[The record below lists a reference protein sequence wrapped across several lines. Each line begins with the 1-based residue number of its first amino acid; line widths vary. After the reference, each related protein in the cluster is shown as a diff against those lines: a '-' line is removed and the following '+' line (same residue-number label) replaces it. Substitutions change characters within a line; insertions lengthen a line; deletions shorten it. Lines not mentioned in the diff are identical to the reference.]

1 MNFFKKKPVA
11 EAVKTPE
18 PKQRSYT
25 VLLENFR
32 ANQLMKALEKNQF
45 ARYDPP
51 PNVVTKEQNN
61 VSMACDSM
69 NDYAWINA
77 QQYNYSMDFSFKGYP
92 ILAQMATRPEIRKI
106 VTIIAEEMTRKWIEF
121 VAVGDTDVS
130 EKITQIEKEFERLK
144 VREAFRKMAEH
155 DGYFG
160 RGHIYYDLEMPSGS
174 GRVYD
179 ERDELKT
186 KLVLS
191 PAKIRKGSLKGLTV
205 IEPMWCYPGVYN
217 SDNPLR
223 PDFYVPREWFVFQ
236 KDVDESRLITMIS
249 NPVPE
254 MLKAAFAFGGISMSQ
269 LVEAYVNNWISTR
282 DSVKDSVRAYSTSG
296 FKTNLQSTLQG
307 GDGMDLFSRV
317 DLFNNMRDNQGSMVL
332 DKSEEFF
339 QFNAPLSTLDSL
351 QGQSQEQMAGIAG
364 IPVVKLWSITPSGL
378 NTSTD
383 GEIRSFYD
391 TIHARQEA
399 DFRDPLN
406 KLLKIVQLSL
416 FGEIDDDISF
426 NFIPLYQLSE
436 LEQSQVELN
445 EANTDAAYVTIGAL
459 DGSEVRKRLSSDKN
473 SPYDGL
479 KIEPFL
485 VNDDEEDPES
495 NAQ

>member
-1 MNFFKKKPVA
+1 MRFFKKKPVA

-18 PKQRSYT
+18 PRQRSYT
-25 VLLENFR
+25 VLLEQCR
-32 ANQLMKALEKNQF
+32 SIQTMKNLEKNQF
-45 ARYDPP
+45 ARYEPP
-51 PNVVTKEQNN
+51 PNVITKEQNIM
-61 VSMACDSM
+61 SMACDSM

-121 VAVGDTDVS
+121 VAVGDVDVS

-282 DSVKDSVRAYSTSG
+282 DSVKDSVKAYSTSG
-296 FKTNLQSTLQG
+296 IKTNLQSTLQG
-307 GDGMDLFSRV
+307 GAASDLFDRMDLFTQ
-317 DLFNNMRDNQGSMVL
+317 MKDNQGMMAL
-332 DKSEEFF
+332 DKNEEFF

-399 DFRDPLN
+399 DFRDPLT

-416 FGEIDDDISF
+416 FGEIDDNISF

-445 EANTDAAYVTIGAL
+445 EANTDVAYVTAGVL
-459 DGSEVRKRLSSDKN
+459 DGSEVRKRLANDKN

-479 KIEPFL
+479 KLEPLL
-485 VNDDEEDPES
+485 VNDDDEDTDPD
-495 NAQ
+495 A